1 MLKKLTQ
8 LLGIIMISLILSGC
22 GLFVKERVVYQCPI
36 SATLMVEN
44 RIPKIELRTPE
55 DVDQESL
62 YLYEALGS
70 CNADKN
76 SIKDEVERIN
86 NESR

>member
-1 MLKKLTQ
+1 MLRNKTKLF
-8 LLGIIMISLILSGC
+8 LIIMTSLILSGC

-36 SATLMVEN
+36 SATLMEEN
-44 RIPKIELRTPE
+44 RIPKIDLETPE
-55 DVDQESL
+55 DVDAEGL
-62 YLYEALGS
+62 YLYKALGS

-76 SIKDEVERIN
+76 SIKKEVERIN